1 MHLFSRLFSSSRTY
15 PACCPVRPG
24 YLTDLEFDKHKEGRQ
39 NVYGE
44 QKANSIW
51 SPLPRQT
58 VMHSKSAALRLHVES
73 VLAGRITSPFRLLQI
88 EPPCTVPTGIPALDE
103 ATGGLPRGCLTEI
116 YGPPSSGKTSLLQ
129 SALAT
134 RTANS
139 EVCALVDAQDSFDP
153 WCAQSAGVSLRQ
165 LLWIRCKNLDHALRS
180 VDLLLHGGGF
190 GMVAMDL
197 SDTPACL
204 VRQVPLNAWFRLRR
218 TVENTSTILLVLS
231 RESNAKTCASLV
243 LRLERETAAW
253 SLRER
258 SNPSHP
264 RHTPACLFDGW
275 TTTAEV
281 IRSSARRKN
290 LHFFHQS
297 TIQGKARTDLVRF
310 ELRSNPLRD
319 DSLND
324 TLLLLPPRKERT
336 KDPA

>member
-290 LHFFHQS
+290 LH